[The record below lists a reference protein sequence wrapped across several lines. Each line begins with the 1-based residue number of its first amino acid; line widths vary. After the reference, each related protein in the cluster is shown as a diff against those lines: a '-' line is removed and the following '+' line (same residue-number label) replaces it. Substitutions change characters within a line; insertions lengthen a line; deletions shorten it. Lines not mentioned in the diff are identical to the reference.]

1 MHELGI
7 VFTIA
12 DRVKEIAKANNASHV
27 ESVTVQI
34 GEVSDVVHTWLTDC
48 WDWNAARTPILNG
61 CKLEVITIPAITQ
74 CDGCGQLY
82 RTVPQGKICPHCGSD
97 KTWLLQGN
105 ETMIQD
111 IRVADPPS
119 E

>member
-12 DRVKEIAKANNASHV
+12 DRVKQIAEANHVSHV
-27 ESVTVQI
+27 ECVTVEI
-34 GEVSDVVHTWLTDC
+34 GEVSDVIHSWLHDC
-48 WDWNAARTPILNG
+48 WEWNAARTPILKD
-61 CKLEVITIPAITQ
+61 CKLEVIKIPAITQ

-82 RTVPQGKICPHCGSD
+82 HTLRHGKICPHCGSD

-105 ETMIQD
+105 ETNIRD
-111 IRVADPPS
+111 IRVCD
-119 E
+119 